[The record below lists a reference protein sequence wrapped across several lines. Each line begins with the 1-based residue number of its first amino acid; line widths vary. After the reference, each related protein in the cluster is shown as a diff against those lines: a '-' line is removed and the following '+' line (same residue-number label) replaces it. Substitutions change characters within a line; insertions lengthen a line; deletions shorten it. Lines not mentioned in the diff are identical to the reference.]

1 MNNLMENK
9 NNNNEFN
16 YVISLLKNTNNSKQF
31 SFQEKILEM
40 TKKQEFNNNNNLIL
54 PELNKTNN
62 YFFKKID
69 KIVKK
74 PNININFKSKQN
86 IFVKKI
92 NDLPKLK
99 HTSKKNNISNF
110 SKILNNSIN
119 SNNNSNNNFILN
131 DSNHKAKNFS
141 LINSETT
148 KFSPHKIRYLNF
160 RPFIDLPKN
169 YNINNNENNN
179 NKENENNNNNKK
191 NENKKINNEVK
202 YYYKILGNECLLVKN
217 LLEDNGFI
225 QTVNNNDF
233 SILWASG
240 HIKLNVFPYCEKFQ
254 KLNHFPRS
262 GELTR
267 KDLLYK
273 NLSKLKASFP
283 GSKFD
288 FLPISFLIPNE
299 IGFLNDEMKKDN
311 NKKLWIIKPC
321 ASSQGRGIYLTNNI
335 KDIDGNY
342 KQIASKYIDNPFTI
356 NKKKFDLRIY
366 VLVTSIV
373 PLKIYRFNE
382 GLTRFATDNYNI
394 NIYDKCSHL
403 TNYAINKNNKNYIQN
418 ENLENNNYNTSK
430 WSLTQFKNFLNSNK
444 INSDLI
450 FNKIDDIIIKTLI
463 SVENNLFTAMEKYTN
478 FYNNCFELFG
488 FDILIDENLNP
499 WLMEV
504 NLSPNLHYDSPID
517 LKIKGEMIAEIFD
530 IIRIVP
536 YDMRNEN
543 IYENN
548 NKFKEVNKLIKINE
562 LKDIKFNKEIKEK
575 IWDYIEEVKR
585 LKGFIKL
592 FPNKKYNEYKKF
604 FDKEREIN
612 VILGILENK
621 YN

>member
-1 MNNLMENK
+1 MLTKEEILAKYNINSLLDVKNINCWGSDLNNIDIINEMKNVRIISLSLNKINSLKPFENLENLEELYLRKNEITDINEINYLKNCKNLKILWLEENPICDVENYRKKVINTLPFLIKLDNVSTTVLEINKDK
-9 NNNNEFN
+9 NNNN
-16 YVISLLKNTNNSKQF
+16 KND
-31 SFQEKILEM
+31 
-40 TKKQEFNNNNNLIL
+40 NNNNN
-54 PELNKTNN
+54 
-62 YFFKKID
+62 
-69 KIVKK
+69 
-74 PNININFKSKQN
+74 
-86 IFVKKI
+86 
-92 NDLPKLK
+92 
-99 HTSKKNNISNF
+99 
-110 SKILNNSIN
+110 
-119 SNNNSNNNFILN
+119 NNN
-131 DSNHKAKNFS
+131 K
-141 LINSETT
+141 
-148 KFSPHKIRYLNF
+148 
-160 RPFIDLPKN
+160 
-169 YNINNNENNN
+169 NENNN

-225 QTVNNNDF
+225 QTVNNNEF